1 MPVRIMANE
10 RLAGL
15 SCRPLASGKC
25 SGGTMRTG
33 RAIIFSAILA
43 LGLAGPV
50 MAISTATVATAQAPA
65 AHVQA
70 ISVAPAY
77 FYHG

>member
-1 MPVRIMANE
+1 
-10 RLAGL
+10 
-15 SCRPLASGKC
+15 
-25 SGGTMRTG
+25 MRTG